1 MSNTVLKASS
11 KSNPAS
17 IAGAIAARL
26 KQYGYAEVQCIGAG
40 AISQGTKAVAI
51 ASGFM
56 APYGIELISKPVFVD
71 LELLDEQNPGFTK
84 ERTAIKLIVE
94 PR

>member
-1 MSNTVLKASS
+1 MTTTLLKASS

-26 KQYGYAEVQCIGAG
+26 KEHGVAEVQCIGAG
-40 AISQGTKAVAI
+40 ALSQATKAVAV
-51 ASGFM
+51 ASGYV
-56 APYGIELISKPVFVD
+56 APYGIELVCKPVFVD
-71 LELLDEQNPGFTK
+71 LIVDGN
-84 ERTAIKLIVE
+84 ERTAMKLIIE

>member
-1 MSNTVLKASS
+1 MLKASS

-26 KQYGYAEVQCIGAG
+26 KEDGYAEVQCIGAG

-51 ASGFM
+51 ASGYV

-71 LELLDEQNPGFTK
+71 LLIDDERNPGGTK
-84 ERTAIKLIVE
+84 ERTAIKLIIE